1 MKQATGQCCVM
12 KSEMCKSWE
21 VDLSLVNDWLTIDGL
36 DGRSNRLIGPEI
48 GIGHHESNNQ

>member
-1 MKQATGQCCVM
+1 MKQATGEVRNVQVM
-12 KSEMCKSWE
+12 GSGLGEMQG
-21 VDLSLVNDWLTIDGL
+21 LVNNWLTIDGL